1 MKTAILTLTCG
12 RPCFT
17 VETWRHNFANHGMK
31 EAPQVYWFDNGSTPG
46 ELRQMME
53 EAAKHN
59 FVYSHFETQNKGIAY
74 ALNHLLR
81 QAHADGISQF
91 MTMANDIKEPPG
103 WLDFRVRAAA
113 DIDNT
118 GVVAIPVDGAARYGR
133 KHVNGWVI
141 DEGTVIGNWLI
152 TEQAY
157 SKIGGFCM
165 DYGIYG
171 PLDIDYCERMKVAG
185 LKYYYISDLYAE
197 HIGEPKNNP
206 PEYQAEKTASLN
218 ASWET
223 FKKNQKAYRVGAK
236 IYQDA

>member
-1 MKTAILTLTCG
+1 MVAILALTCG
-12 RPCFT
+12 RPEFT
-17 VETWRHNFANHGMK
+17 VETWRHNFANHGLK
-31 EAPQVYWFDNGSTPG
+31 ETPWIYWFDNGSKPD
-46 ELRQMME
+46 ELRPMMQ

-59 FVYSHFETQNKGIAY
+59 FVYSHFETQNTGIAY
-74 ALNHLLR
+74 ALNHLIKEAWKR
-81 QAHADGISQF
+81 GHRRF
-91 MTMANDIKEPPG
+91 CTMANDIKEPPG
-103 WLDFRVRAAA
+103 WLDFRVRAAT

-171 PLDIDYCERMKVAG
+171 PLDIDYCERMRAAG
-185 LKYYYISDLYAE
+185 LRYYYISDLHADHVGKKE
-197 HIGEPKNNP
+197 FNP
-206 PEYQAEKTASLN
+206 PDYQAAKMTSLN
-218 ASWET
+218 ASWAT
-223 FKKNQKAYRVGAK
+223 YKANQKLYRQGEK